1 MITSDLER
9 LIESIQKEKNI
20 PRDVVIEIL
29 ESAMEAAARKK
40 YGMTKDIQAQYNPDL
55 GEVELIEWR
64 EVVQTVEDPD
74 IEITLEEARLQDQGW
89 QEGDSYGQI
98 VDASELGRIAAQ
110 TAKQVIIQR
119 IRDAERELT
128 FNEFKDRK
136 GELITGIV
144 RRFEKGNIIVDLN
157 RAEAILP
164 RRESVPTETY
174 RPGDRIQ
181 AYVLDITRAT
191 RQPQVVLSRTHPGL
205 LMKLFEM
212 EVPEIYEGIVRI
224 EACAREPGH
233 RAKIAVSS
241 TDPDVDPVG
250 ACVGLKGS
258 RVQAVVAELRGEAI
272 DIIPWHPDPARFIVY
287 AIAPAHVARV
297 YIDEG
302 SHTMELVVPDDQLA
316 KAIGRRGQNVRLAA
330 QLTGWRIDIYSET
343 KHAEMVDSVRHE
355 LSRIAVLDDEM
366 VDALLRNGFQSAQ
379 ELADAEAEEIA
390 AILEVDEETA
400 LAVLKGADD
409 LVGQLIEEEA
419 QRRRPGDDDYSDL
432 AADGEEATEPGD
444 GPGPEGVNAE

>member
-1 MITSDLER
+1 MMLSDLER
-9 LIESIQKEKNI
+9 LIDSIQKEKNI
-20 PRDVVIEIL
+20 PRDVVIDIL
-29 ESAMEAAARKK
+29 QSAMEAAARKR
-40 YGMTKDIQAQYNPDL
+40 YGMTKDIEAQYNPEL

-64 EVVQTVEDPD
+64 TVVEEVEDPD
-74 IEITLEEARLQDQGW
+74 IEIILEEAR
-89 QEGDSYGQI
+89 QEGEDWQIGDSFGQI
-98 VDASELGRIAAQ
+98 VNASDLGRIAAQ
-110 TAKQVIIQR
+110 TAKQVIIQK

-164 RRESVPTETY
+164 RREQVLTETY

-191 RQPQVVLSRTHPGL
+191 RQPQVVLTRTHPGL

-258 RVQAVVAELRGEAI
+258 RVQAVVGELRGEAI

-297 YIDEG
+297 YIDE
-302 SHTMELVVPDDQLA
+302 SNHTMELVVPDDQLA

-343 KHAEMVDSVRHE
+343 KHGEMLDSAKHELARIPILEGEMVDVLVR
-355 LSRIAVLDDEM
+355 S
-366 VDALLRNGFQSAQ
+366 GFQTAQ
-379 ELADAEAEEIA
+379 ELSDADAGEIA
-390 AILEVDEETA
+390 AILGIEEESAQQIVD
-400 LAVLKGADD
+400 GADEV
-409 LVGQLIEEEA
+409 VGQLIMEEA
-419 QRRRPGDDDYSDL
+419 HRRSSPED
-432 AADGEEATEPGD
+432 EAPEP
-444 GPGPEGVNAE
+444 EAK